1 MGGSRGVTSAQ
12 DLIGEATE
20 TLAPEDRAR
29 SQLYRL
35 LAANFSRAPARA
47 DLERGACLL
56 GDESPF
62 GQAVDRFAAAC
73 RSTTPER
80 SADDYHVLFIGLG
93 RGELIPYES
102 YYLTGFLQEKPLARL
117 RADMARLGLSR
128 AEDESEPED
137 HAASILEMMAAL
149 VDGAYGPRLT
159 LPAQKMFF
167 DAHIGSWMSH
177 FFRDLEATTN
187 SELFAA
193 LGEVGRRFLSI
204 EEEAFRMV

>member
-1 MGGSRGVTSAQ
+1 MGGSRGVSAAQ
-12 DLIGEATE
+12 DLTGEATE

-29 SQLYRL
+29 SQIYRL
-35 LAANFSRAPARA
+35 LAVNLSRAPLQD
-47 DLERGACLL
+47 DLDRGACLL
-56 GDESPF
+56 GDDGPF
-62 GQAVDRFAAAC
+62 GQAIDRFAAAC

-80 SADDYHVLFIGLG
+80 AADDYHVLFIGLG

-128 AEDESEPED
+128 ADDESEPED

-177 FFRDLEATTN
+177 FFRDLEATTS